1 MTDRGR
7 TESRERSPSRRVD
20 ASGDEPRFSYAVGM
34 LDRSIRRTLT
44 AVLRP
49 FGVTVP
55 EYTVLSLIRRRDGY
69 SNAQL
74 ARRSLVSPQA
84 MNEVIRSLEDRDLV
98 LREPSPAHKAIR
110 HTYLTEE
117 GRRLLDDCDAAV
129 DGMEAVMLE
138 GIPQGER
145 TRAIAMLL
153 RCADELRT
161 SFPTDA

>member
-7 TESRERSPSRRVD
+7 MKARGRSPSSPV
-20 ASGDEPRFSYAVGM
+20 DEPRFSYAVGM
-34 LDRSIRRTLT
+34 LDRSIRRTLA

-117 GRRLLDDCDAAV
+117 GIALLDDCDAAV

-138 GIPQGER
+138 DIPQGER
-145 TRAIAMLL
+145 SRAIAMLL
-153 RCADELRT
+153 RCAEVLRT